1 MTRYV
6 VSGIFFVTLGV
17 SLALSGCST
26 APADDSFFGWMFSL
40 KRMKGVAPVRD
51 EIYLDECGACHMP
64 YQPGLLPARSWHKLL
79 DAKALADHFGENAEL
94 DEETRRHLLAFASAH
109 AADTSYYKRS
119 RKVMAS
125 LAEDQTPLR
134 ITEVPYIRE
143 KHREIPAALI
153 TANPQVK
160 SLSFCNRCHRKADA
174 GIYDDDTVVIPGHG
188 RWDD

>member
-1 MTRYV
+1 MTRDV
-6 VSGIFFVTLGV
+6 ISGIFLVTLGV
-17 SLALSGCST
+17 SLALGGCST
-26 APADDSFFGWMFSL
+26 TPPDDSFSGWMFSL

-51 EIYLDECGACHMP
+51 EVYVEECGACHMP
-64 YQPGLLPARSWHKLL
+64 YQPGLLPARSWRELL

-94 DEETRRHLLAFASAH
+94 DEETQRNLLAFASAH
-109 AADTSYYKRS
+109 AADMSYYKRS

-143 KHREIPAALI
+143 KHHEIPAALT

-160 SLSFCNRCHRKADA
+160 SLSFCNRCHQKAAA

-188 RWDD
+188 HWDD